1 MPLRYNRPRL
11 IEMHETEIC
20 PPIFRRP
27 IQALLT
33 MFWTTRVRPFQRKA
47 PYEAVVD
54 ILESVIQDIEHDSD
68 GQGGSGK
75 VRVVD
80 CCSGAGGPMPLI
92 EKEIK

>member
-1 MPLRYNRPRL
+1 MPLPYNRPRL

-20 PPIFRRP
+20 PPILRQP

-33 MFWTTRVRPFQRKA
+33 MFWTTQVKPFQTKA
-47 PYEAVVD
+47 PYEAVVE
-54 ILESVIQDIEHDSD
+54 ILEDVIQDIEKSSSSD
-68 GQGGSGK
+68 EK
-75 VRVVD
+75 RTDVRVVD